1 MVKFA
6 HIADC
11 HIGGWSDL
19 KLKELNLEV
28 FCKSIAI
35 CISREVDFVLIA
47 GDLFNTALPS
57 IDLIKQV
64 TLELKRLKDKGISC
78 YIIPGSHD
86 YSPSGKTMLDVFENA
101 GLVKNVVKYEE
112 INERIDLK
120 FTLDEKTGVKITG
133 LFGKAQ
139 GLERGYYENLIR
151 ENLENESGK
160 KIFMFHTTLTEFK
173 PEHLAMIS
181 SEPVAILPK
190 GFDYYAGGHPHYVF
204 NEVKEPYGRITYTGA
219 LFPNNFWELEK
230 FGGGGFFIN
239 EFVQEGIKSEFVP
252 VILKKV
258 VKYNIDLSGKDS
270 NQVKDFVLD
279 KIDKNEILG
288 RIVLIRLRGILESG
302 KLSDINFKE
311 IFSGLDG
318 AYVVLKNTS
327 ELKIKEFEELEDI
340 SEDAENVEN
349 ELIPKYTDRPDFVK
363 ELIETLDKEKLE
375 GEKNFDFELRV
386 IKDSLR
392 VLNLE
397 DEN

>member
-1 MVKFA
+1 MAKFA

-11 HIGGWSDL
+11 HIGGWSEL

-28 FCKSIAI
+28 FCRSIGI
-35 CISREVDFVLIA
+35 CIERCVDFVLIA

-64 TLELKRLKDKGISC
+64 TLELKKLKDKGIPT

-101 GLVKNVVKYEE
+101 GLVRNVVRFEE
-112 INERIDLK
+112 REGKIDLN
-120 FTLDEKTGVKITG
+120 FSIDEKTGVKITG

-139 GLERGYYENLIR
+139 GLEKGYYENLIR

-181 SEPVAILPK
+181 SEPVAILPR

-204 NEVKEPYGRITYTGA
+204 NEIKEPYGRIAYTGA

-230 FGGGGFFIN
+230 FEGGGFFIN
-239 EFVQEGIKSEFVP
+239 EFVEGGIKSEFIP
-252 VILKKV
+252 VIVKRV
-258 VKYNIDLSGKDS
+258 VKYNFDLSGKDS
-270 NQVKDFVLD
+270 NQVKDFILEKV
-279 KIDKNEILG
+279 DKNEIAD
-288 RIVLIRLRGILESG
+288 RIVLLRLRGTMESG

-311 IFSGLDG
+311 IFSELEG
-318 AYVVLKNTS
+318 AYAILKNTS
-327 ELKIKEFEELEDI
+327 ELKSREFEELEDI
-340 SEDAENVEN
+340 GEDVENVEN
-349 ELIPKYTDRPDFVK
+349 ELVSKYADSPEFVK
-363 ELIETLDKEKLE
+363 GLIEALDREKLE
-375 GEKNFDFELRV
+375 GEKNLDFELRV
-386 IKDSLR
+386 IKDSFKI
-392 VLNLE
+392 LNLE
-397 DEN
+397 DES